1 MAILAFLVQLAGATM
16 LLLFA
21 VRMVR
26 TGIERAFG
34 SAFRDMVTSP
44 RSRIQSAALGLLLAI
59 ILQSSAAVALLVAG
73 FAGAGGL
80 AFGTGLSAALG
91 ADLGSALLI
100 QILSLRLDGLAPLLI
115 AVGGFLFLKTEKR
128 NLKQAGR
135 IILGIAFIL
144 VALRFLRETMEPIRD
159 SGVLPAVSA
168 YLEKDF
174 VTAFIAGSA
183 LAFIMHS
190 SVAAILMCVTVVAVG
205 ALPLG
210 AGISLLLGANLGS
223 ALIPVWLSRDMEPA
237 GRRIPIANL
246 ALRGTAAIL
255 AVLILNLV
263 AIDLFPQVLP
273 PAQELILVHIG
284 FNLVV
289 LVVGLPLGS
298 TLEAPL
304 KSLLP
309 DPPEESPTAPTHH
322 RSFLDPAVQHRPPAA
337 LAALRREVLRME
349 QVVEEMVAPVMQL
362 YSDYDKR
369 RMQAIRAKDMVVND
383 AFDGVRRYASGIGVE
398 KMSKAEE
405 KELRELLEFAIALEA
420 AGDIVAKGLTALAAE
435 KSDKNITFSDE
446 GLKELGVMHARV
458 MHNLDLAA
466 RVLVS
471 NDPESARLLLAEKDE
486 MRALHRAT
494 RKKHLR
500 RLSSGE
506 QVSLESSDVHLETA
520 HSLKEINAQI
530 TSIAYPILF
539 REGQLLDTRLI
550 TRMDE
555 NGSET

>member
-1 MAILAFLVQLAGATM
+1 M

-34 SAFRDMVTSP
+34 SAFRTMVTSP
-44 RSRIQSAALGLLLAI
+44 RSRLHSAAFGLLLAI
-59 ILQSSAAVALLVAG
+59 ILQSSAAVALLVSG

-80 AFGTGLSAALG
+80 SFVTGLSTALG

-100 QILSLRLDGLAPLLI
+100 QILSLKLDALAPLLI
-115 AVGGFLFLKTEKR
+115 AVGGFLFLKTER
-128 NLKQAGR
+128 RSLKQAGR
-135 IILGIAFIL
+135 IILGVAFIL
-144 VALRFLRETMEPIRD
+144 LALRFLRETMEPIRD
-159 SGVLPAVSA
+159 SGVLPALAA

-174 VTAFIAGSA
+174 ITAFIAGAA
-183 LAFIMHS
+183 LAFVMHS
-190 SVAAILMCVTVVAVG
+190 SVAAILMCVTVVAIG
-205 ALPLG
+205 AIPLG
-210 AGISLLLGANLGS
+210 AGISLIFGANLGS

-237 GRRIPIANL
+237 GRRIPLGNL
-246 ALRGTAAIL
+246 VLRGSAAIL
-255 AVLILNLV
+255 AVVIVNL
-263 AIDLFPQVLP
+263 APHDLFPTSWP
-273 PAQELILVHIG
+273 PAQELVAIHIV
-284 FNLVV
+284 FNLLV
-289 LVVGLPLGS
+289 LVLGLALGAYLDGPLAA
-298 TLEAPL
+298 LV
-304 KSLLP
+304 P
-309 DPPEESPTAPTHH
+309 DPPVEGPTTPSNH
-322 RSFLDPAVQHRPPAA
+322 RSFLDPTVQHRPAAA
-337 LAALRREVLRME
+337 LAAMRREVLRME
-349 QVVEEMVAPVMQL
+349 QIVEEMVAPAMDL
-362 YSDYDKR
+362 YHNYDKR
-369 RMQAIRAKDMVVND
+369 RMQAIRAKDLIVNE
-383 AFDGVRRYASGIGVE
+383 AFDGIRRYASGIGVD
-398 KMSKAEE
+398 KMTKGEE

-420 AGDIVAKGLTALAAE
+420 AGDIVAKGLTALATE
-435 KSDKNITFSDE
+435 KNDKNIGFSDE

-555 NGSET
+555 DTPEK

>member
-1 MAILAFLVQLAGATM
+1 MAILTFLVQLAGATM

-237 GRRIPIANL
+237 GRRITIANL

-298 TLEAPL
+298 ALEAPL

-506 QVSLESSDVHLETA
+506 QVSLESSDLHLETA